1 MKLASSNTSISFLNN
16 VGFNWN
22 LSAPGAAKLENPAAL
37 SNKDASSNAFTII
50 SSKNRPIL
58 PDPLLLYCSTITVC

>member
-1 MKLASSNTSISFLNN
+1 MKLASSNTSISFLIN

-37 SNKDASSNAFTII
+37 SNKDASSNAVTTF
-50 SSKNRPIL
+50 SSKNKPIL
-58 PDPLLLYCSTITVC
+58 PEA